1 MGKEDQ
7 EGKQWQVDSLAP
19 LLLPIFPLQ
28 EGKSYPLC
36 THTHPTT
43 TTTTSPDHLPGKGK
57 ASQQNFPC
65 HLSCPVLVSAC
76 PCCDW
81 YGLVGFS
88 AFLHGTCHCH
98 SPTWVEHLLPNRGS
112 NQRSD
117 RLHKEKSPLFYTL
130 QGLEGE
136 KQAHTVAGLWPG
148 HVSGCPTLAGQEAP
162 GLM

>member
-1 MGKEDQ
+1 MAG
-7 EGKQWQVDSLAP
+7 GLTGTPAP
-19 LLLPIFPLQ
+19 PNLPPPVGEVLPPV
-28 EGKSYPLC
+28 Y

-117 RLHKEKSPLFYTL
+117 RLHKEKSPLFL
-130 QGLEGE
+130 
-136 KQAHTVAGLWPG
+136 HSAG
-148 HVSGCPTLAGQEAP
+148 TRR
-162 GLM
+162 